1 MRAADRPSFVLRD
14 THILES
20 TPLQRSDDRPVER
33 RRNRLRPFA
42 SSPPIYPSS
51 PQTLETSPRPEIRP
65 PPPITITADRVE
77 TDRGSDASSPN
88 NPPPPPPEL
97 FGRV

>member
-20 TPLQRSDDRPVER
+20 TPLQRSDDRPA
-33 RRNRLRPFA
+33 PK
-42 SSPPIYPSS
+42 SPPTFRHPYIHHPPKRSKH
-51 PQTLETSPRPEIRP
+51 PLVPRFVL

-77 TDRGSDASSPN
+77 TDRGSDAFSPN

>member
-1 MRAADRPSFVLRD
+1 MRAADRPSFSAIHIFSNPLRSNDPTIDRWNGAEIASDLSPLRHPYIRHPPKRSKHPLVPRFVL
-14 THILES
+14 S
-20 TPLQRSDDRPVER
+20 
-33 RRNRLRPFA
+33 
-42 SSPPIYPSS
+42 
-51 PQTLETSPRPEIRP
+51 
-65 PPPITITADRVE
+65 PPITITADRVE